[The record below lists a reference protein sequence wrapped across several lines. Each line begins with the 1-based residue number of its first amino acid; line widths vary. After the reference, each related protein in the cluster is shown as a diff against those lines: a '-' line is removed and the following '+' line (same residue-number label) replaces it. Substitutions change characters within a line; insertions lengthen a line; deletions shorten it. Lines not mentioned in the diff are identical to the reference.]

1 MSKCVVSAVWFL
13 SLSLAVCSA
22 EEAGLMGVSPIICT
36 DVYSLFFDGLKWDL
50 CLLSCYPRPYSLSFC
65 FFSFFML
72 PKSCRFSVSRCQ
84 AFHNCQ
90 YLFLCDITFYGV
102 CRSQKGWASLK
113 SFHLRLV
120 DSSACK
126 VKICRSR
133 TVTFALGQRCIIY
146 KGSDFFARKLE
157 SS

>member
-13 SLSLAVCSA
+13 PLSLAVCSA

-65 FFSFFML
+65 FFSFFL
-72 PKSCRFSVSRCQ
+72 CWRSLVAFRFYAAGTSLIVNICFYVTSPFMGYLGARKDGLVS
-84 AFHNCQ
+84 
-90 YLFLCDITFYGV
+90 
-102 CRSQKGWASLK
+102 K

-120 DSSACK
+120 WFFSMQSGNLQIANRNLC
-126 VKICRSR
+126 
-133 TVTFALGQRCIIY
+133 LGSTLYYI
-146 KGSDFFARKLE
+146 
-157 SS
+157 